1 MKKLTYS
8 FLLLMLL
15 TSVPALADYAPVN
28 VQTALK
34 KMYPAA
40 KDVAWSRDETY
51 YVADFI
57 QNGFDTKVWFNSEA
71 QWEMRQ
77 IDWETMDEV
86 PNAVY
91 NAFAA
96 SEYSDG
102 MVQGVTLVQ
111 FPKREAVVSVIV
123 GMANTQTRYQL
134 LFTMQ
139 PISIICLAR
148 KSSYKSPPFRHTAS
162 ASPQT
167 LPGSI

>member
-1 MKKLTYS
+1 
-8 FLLLMLL
+8 
-15 TSVPALADYAPVN
+15 
-28 VQTALK
+28 
-34 KMYPAA
+34 
-40 KDVAWSRDETY
+40 
-51 YVADFI
+51 
-57 QNGFDTKVWFNSEA
+57 
-71 QWEMRQ
+71 MRQ
-77 IDWETMDEV
+77 IDWGTMDEV

-111 FPKREAVVSVIV
+111 FPKREAVVSVVV

-134 LFTMQ
+134 LFTLDGGLEDERNAT
-139 PISIICLAR
+139 CLAR
-148 KSSYKSPPFRHTAS
+148 KSSYKRTSLRHTAS

>member
-8 FLLLMLL
+8 LLLLMLL

-57 QNGFDTKVWFNSEA
+57 QNGFDTKVWFNSKA

-102 MVQGVTLVQ
+102 MVQGSHLSS
-111 FPKREAVVSVIV
+111 VS
-123 GMANTQTRYQL
+123 QT
-134 LFTMQ
+134 
-139 PISIICLAR
+139 
-148 KSSYKSPPFRHTAS
+148 
-162 ASPQT
+162 
-167 LPGSI
+167 GSGGFCNCGNGKYTDQVPTTVHPRRWTGG

>member
-8 FLLLMLL
+8 FLFLMLL

-71 QWEMRQ
+71 QWEMKQ
-77 IDWETMDEV
+77 IDWGKWMRCPMPYTMLLPQANIPTEWC
-86 PNAVY
+86 
-91 NAFAA
+91 
-96 SEYSDG
+96 
-102 MVQGVTLVQ
+102 
-111 FPKREAVVSVIV
+111 RE
-123 GMANTQTRYQL
+123 
-134 LFTMQ
+134 
-139 PISIICLAR
+139 
-148 KSSYKSPPFRHTAS
+148 SP
-162 ASPQT
+162 
-167 LPGSI
+167 

>member
-1 MKKLTYS
+1 MKKLTYP

-86 PNAVY
+86 PNA
-91 NAFAA
+91 

-123 GMANTQTRYQL
+123 GMANTQTKYQL
-134 LFTMQ
+134 LFT
-139 PISIICLAR
+139 LDGGLEDERNAT
-148 KSSYKSPPFRHTAS
+148 YFNNLLGAEVF
-162 ASPQT
+162 
-167 LPGSI
+167 L

>member
-71 QWEMRQ
+71 QWKMRQ
-77 IDWETMDEV
+77 IDWGTMDEV

-111 FPKREAVVSVIV
+111 FPKREAVVSIVV

-134 LFTMQ
+134 LFT
-139 PISIICLAR
+139 LDGGLEDERNAT
-148 KSSYKSPPFRHTAS
+148 YFNNLLGA
-162 ASPQT
+162 
-167 LPGSI
+167 

>member
-102 MVQGVTLVQ
+102 MVQGSCGFCNCGNGEYTDQVPTTVH
-111 FPKREAVVSVIV
+111 PRRWT
-123 GMANTQTRYQL
+123 G
-134 LFTMQ
+134 
-139 PISIICLAR
+139 
-148 KSSYKSPPFRHTAS
+148 
-162 ASPQT
+162 
-167 LPGSI
+167 G

>member
-1 MKKLTYS
+1 MCI
-8 FLLLMLL
+8 
-15 TSVPALADYAPVN
+15 
-28 VQTALK
+28 
-34 KMYPAA
+34 
-40 KDVAWSRDETY
+40 RDR
-51 YVADFI
+51 
-57 QNGFDTKVWFNSEA
+57 

-123 GMANTQTRYQL
+123 GMANTQTKYQL
-134 LFTMQ
+134 LFT
-139 PISIICLAR
+139 LDGGLEDERNAT
-148 KSSYKSPPFRHTAS
+148 YFNNLLGAEVF
-162 ASPQT
+162 
-167 LPGSI
+167 L

>member
-15 TSVPALADYAPVN
+15 TSVPALADY
-28 VQTALK
+28 
-34 KMYPAA
+34 
-40 KDVAWSRDETY
+40 
-51 YVADFI
+51 
-57 QNGFDTKVWFNSEA
+57 
-71 QWEMRQ
+71 
-77 IDWETMDEV
+77 EV

-111 FPKREAVVSVIV
+111 FPEKQSVISVVV

-134 LFTMQ
+134 LFT
-139 PISIICLAR
+139 LDGGLEDERNAT
-148 KSSYKSPPFRHTAS
+148 YFNNLLGAEVFLNT
-162 ASPQT
+162 
-167 LPGSI
+167 

>member
-40 KDVAWSRDETY
+40 KDVAWSRDEIY

-77 IDWETMDEV
+77 IDWGTMDEV

-111 FPKREAVVSVIV
+111 FPEKQSVISVVV
-123 GMANTQTRYQL
+123 GTANTQTRYQL
-134 LFTMQ
+134 LFT
-139 PISIICLAR
+139 LDGGLEDERNAT
-148 KSSYKSPPFRHTAS
+148 YFNNLLGAEVFLNT
-162 ASPQT
+162 
-167 LPGSI
+167 

>member
-15 TSVPALADYAPVN
+15 ISVPALADYAPVN

-40 KDVAWSRDETY
+40 KDVAWSRDEAY

-77 IDWETMDEV
+77 IDWGTMDEV

-102 MVQGVTLVQ
+102 MVQGA
-111 FPKREAVVSVIV
+111 P
-123 GMANTQTRYQL
+123 MAN
-134 LFTMQ
+134 
-139 PISIICLAR
+139 ISSR
-148 KSSYKSPPFRHTAS
+148 
-162 ASPQT
+162 
-167 LPGSI
+167 

>member
-8 FLLLMLL
+8 LLLLMLL

-57 QNGFDTKVWFNSEA
+57 QNGFDTKVWFNSKA

-86 PNAVY
+86 PNAR
-91 NAFAA
+91 
-96 SEYSDG
+96 
-102 MVQGVTLVQ
+102 VQC
-111 FPKREAVVSVIV
+111 FCCKRIFRWNGAGSHLSSVS
-123 GMANTQTRYQL
+123 QT
-134 LFTMQ
+134 
-139 PISIICLAR
+139 
-148 KSSYKSPPFRHTAS
+148 
-162 ASPQT
+162 
-167 LPGSI
+167 GSGGFCNCGNGKYTDQVPTTVHPRRWTGG

>member
-1 MKKLTYS
+1 MKKLTYP

-71 QWEMRQ
+71 QWEMRRKHSKKC
-77 IDWETMDEV
+77 TF
-86 PNAVY
+86 Y
-91 NAFAA
+91 TLRFGCSFAA
-96 SEYSDG
+96 
-102 MVQGVTLVQ
+102 V
-111 FPKREAVVSVIV
+111 
-123 GMANTQTRYQL
+123 NTIKPQL
-134 LFTMQ
+134 L
-139 PISIICLAR
+139 
-148 KSSYKSPPFRHTAS
+148 
-162 ASPQT
+162 
-167 LPGSI
+167 

>member
-57 QNGFDTKVWFNSEA
+57 QNGFDTKVWFNSKYKT
-71 QWEMRQ
+71 QNKLSVNYKTFCTDFTSINIKQ
-77 IDWETMDEV
+77 NV
-86 PNAVY
+86 NL
-91 NAFAA
+91 
-96 SEYSDG
+96 EYKNKY
-102 MVQGVTLVQ
+102 
-111 FPKREAVVSVIV
+111 F
-123 GMANTQTRYQL
+123 Y
-134 LFTMQ
+134 
-139 PISIICLAR
+139 ICN
-148 KSSYKSPPFRHTAS
+148 
-162 ASPQT
+162 
-167 LPGSI
+167 

>member
-40 KDVAWSRDETY
+40 KDVAWSRDEAY

-57 QNGFDTKVWFNSEA
+57 QNGYDTKVWFNSEA

-77 IDWETMDEV
+77 IDWGTMDEV
-86 PNAVY
+86 PKAVY
-91 NAFAA
+91 NAFDA
-96 SEYSDG
+96 SE
-102 MVQGVTLVQ
+102 
-111 FPKREAVVSVIV
+111 
-123 GMANTQTRYQL
+123 
-134 LFTMQ
+134 
-139 PISIICLAR
+139 
-148 KSSYKSPPFRHTAS
+148 
-162 ASPQT
+162 
-167 LPGSI
+167 

>member
-71 QWEMRQ
+71 QWE
-77 IDWETMDEV
+77 IMDEV

-134 LFTMQ
+134 LFT
-139 PISIICLAR
+139 LDGGLEDERNAT
-148 KSSYKSPPFRHTAS
+148 YFNNLLGAEVF
-162 ASPQT
+162 
-167 LPGSI
+167 L